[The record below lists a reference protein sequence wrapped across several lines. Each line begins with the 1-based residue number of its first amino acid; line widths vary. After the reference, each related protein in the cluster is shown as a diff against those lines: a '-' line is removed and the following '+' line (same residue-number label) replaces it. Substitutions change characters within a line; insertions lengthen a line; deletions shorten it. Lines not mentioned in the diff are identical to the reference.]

1 MSDLTPLRPPVLM
14 AIALFGLWVA
24 LSQKL
29 DAFHL
34 AAGLVAAGV
43 IAFATRGLY
52 RFPPHPMPSDE
63 FVRIPLK
70 WRPFLAYGGW
80 LALQILRSAMDVAI
94 MVLRRRLLLA
104 PLIVRLRDGLPHPT
118 ARLAL
123 AHSITL
129 TPGTL
134 TVDCDDEHLDIH
146 LLDDATARMFAGDGG
161 PVVRRTRRLFATLA
175 PPR

>member
-1 MSDLTPLRPPVLM
+1 MSDPTPVRPSIVT

-34 AAGLVAAGV
+34 GLGLVTAAV

-52 RFPPHPMPSDE
+52 RSSPRPMPPDE
-63 FVRIPLK
+63 FTRIPLK
-70 WRPFLAYGGW
+70 WRQLLGYGAW
-80 LALQILRSAMDVAI
+80 LLVAILRAATEVAMV
-94 MVLRRRLLLA
+94 VLRRRLLIA
-104 PLIVRLRDGLPHPT
+104 PIIVRLRDGLPHPI
-118 ARLAL
+118 ARVTL

-134 TVDCDDEHLDIH
+134 TVDCDDESLDVH
-146 LLDDATARMFAGDGG
+146 MLDVATVKAFEGDGG
-161 PVVRRTRRLFATLA
+161 PIVRRVRRLFATLA
-175 PPR
+175 SRP